1 MENTETIV
9 TEAAE
14 SRPRISIGKIIKAG
28 IGLIVLASAIAAG
41 VHYWHQSQIYVTTD
55 NAYLNAH
62 TVGIAAQVS
71 GPITAIHVQD
81 QQIVK
86 AGDPLFEIDSRP
98 YQLAL
103 AEAEAQLEL
112 SYQSTSQESAAV
124 EAARALVAQR
134 AAELRNAQSNER
146 RVQDLVVRNLVSQ
159 QNAEAV
165 HTQAETADAAV
176 KAAEANLAQA
186 MSALGKAGD
195 NNASVRVALRHLLM
209 QDAASCRHPLDVAGA
224 KAPAIAE
231 AVAVFHGSC
240 KDVGNRFNPAVGMP
254 RKPRPILVGVVVAEI
269 VEEEKRIVV
278 GRVAEPERTAQPDPG
293 ALESGFGLGNVLDGS
308 DRHGRLLLRG
318 DFFEYTP
325 EILGLLDKLAFRL
338 NVVHDIERC
347 SARLKESLKNE

>member
-195 NNASVRVALRHLLM
+195 NNASVRVALARLE
-209 QDAASCRHPLDVAGA
+209 QAKLDLDYT
-224 KAPAIAE
+224 KAIAPTSGLIANFSLRPGSTVQKE
-231 AVAVFHGSC
+231 APLFTIISDEEYWVDANFKETELDRIKPGQKARVIVDMYRNHPFDGEVESLSGGSGQAFSLLPAQNAT
-240 KDVGNRFNPAVGMP
+240 GNWVKVTQRVPVKI
-254 RKPRPILVGVVVAEI
+254 RILN
-269 VEEEKRIVV
+269 
-278 GRVAEPERTAQPDPG
+278 PDP
-293 ALESGFGLGNVLDGS
+293 AYP
-308 DRHGRLLLRG
+308 LRIG
-318 DFFEYTP
+318 TTATVRVSVE
-325 EILGLLDKLAFRL
+325 
-338 NVVHDIERC
+338 
-347 SARLKESLKNE
+347 